1 MKQPTWPKVFAFIGL
16 TVMGLALA
24 LYSTTI
30 ATGGITGKLIGADRS
45 GDVLSLGTAFIMVG
59 IAMAAAFAFLA
70 LSGIRALTRK
80 A

>member
-24 LYSTTI
+24 VYSTTV
-30 ATGGITGKLIGADRS
+30 ANGGIAAKMLGNDRS

-80 A
+80 T